1 MCKVTVISSKLLGHS
16 GHWGIS
22 IYFFS
27 FCYLFG
33 NEYWSD
39 IKNKRLQEDIMGG
52 HEKKQNKICVF
63 EGACYSLD
71 GETDTFTH

>member
-1 MCKVTVISSKLLGHS
+1 
-16 GHWGIS
+16 
-22 IYFFS
+22 
-27 FCYLFG
+27 
-33 NEYWSD
+33 
-39 IKNKRLQEDIMGG
+39 MGG